1 MLKMP
6 GVNPAGGSAS
16 FWMGDGTVSQCQ
28 KHLVYIKAGPPGTRG
43 IPSTPGTPGTPR
55 DPGIPGT
62 PGCHEAAGGS
72 AGSPA
77 CRAMPACARMCCEC
91 KN

>member
-43 IPSTPGTPGTPR
+43 SPGRQGATRRPEGAR
-55 DPGIPGT
+55 
-62 PGCHEAAGGS
+62 AAR
-72 AGSPA
+72 PA
-77 CRAMPACARMCCEC
+77 ARCLRVPACAVNA
-91 KN
+91 KIDA